1 MIRKY
6 ILGVKVCALLR
17 RTRFQNVFLKKSIG
31 KLTAEYRLLHLFNWS
46 TKIDKNW
53 GKGNFVCCDTDFS
66 FPSTVRQGYVDSIL
80 QYEKA
85 INKLAKGLSMTALMH
100 LYRIL
105 QRANMFAPAGG
116 GLRAAN
122 LVYNK
127 KELEKL
133 SEIVKLSRGGIPE
146 DGGFRFGKYW
156 LPIDHFEDSVFC
168 GHNGCGMP
176 LNDGVI
182 IDAGAFI
189 GDSALM
195 FRELYPK
202 NKVVS
207 FEPTESVANQFRQTM
222 KKNNCDNVDL
232 VQAALTDKNGFA
244 SLHIVHEDNLAAN
257 TLRANMGGKE
267 LKVATMRLDD
277 YVDEHGL
284 KVALIKT
291 DVEGAEKDLLLG
303 ARKTIEQQRP
313 VLAIS
318 IYHSAS
324 DFFTIKPLLESW
336 ATDYEYDF
344 FKGVSLHIGF
354 EIMLI
359 ARPRNK

>member
-31 KLTAEYRLLHLFNWS
+31 KLTAEYRLLHLFKWS

-53 GKGNFVCCDTDFS
+53 GGDLVLCYCNFS
-66 FPSTVRQGYVDSIL
+66 FHNAVRQGYVDSIL

-85 INKLAKGLSMTALMH
+85 INKLAKGLSMTASMH

-105 QRANMFAPAGG
+105 QRANMMPEGWH
-116 GLRAAN
+116 AAN

-127 KELEKL
+127 KELAEL
-133 SEIVKLSRGGIPE
+133 SEIIRLSRGGIPE

-156 LPIDHFEDSVFC
+156 LPVDNYEDAVFC
-168 GHNGCGMP
+168 DYHGCGMP

-189 GDSALM
+189 GDSAIM

-232 VQAALTDKNGFA
+232 VQVALSNKNGMS
-244 SLHIVHEDNLAAN
+244 SLYVPYEDNLACN
-257 TLRANMGGKE
+257 TLGRVGRAEVLHLRHDNLLWRIAFHLVHEPPQGTWAHHIVAVVKE
-267 LKVATMRLDD
+267 DEVACDTLQPLVIDTSFTM
-277 YVDEHGL
+277 
-284 KVALIKT
+284 
-291 DVEGAEKDLLLG
+291 
-303 ARKTIEQQRP
+303 
-313 VLAIS
+313 
-318 IYHSAS
+318 
-324 DFFTIKPLLESW
+324 
-336 ATDYEYDF
+336 
-344 FKGVSLHIGF
+344 
-354 EIMLI
+354 
-359 ARPRNK
+359 